1 MMSTLIRRWKV
12 NMNVLFAFWGHENL
26 CKQAV
31 ATDSEEAALYNRPR
45 LFILIIFPIYC
56 GGIVILDLM
65 TLLVNF
71 DECKL

>member
-12 NMNVLFAFWGHENL
+12 NMNVLFAFWDCENL

-31 ATDSEEAALYNRPR
+31 ATDSQEPALYNRPR
-45 LFILIIFPIYC
+45 LFILIIFSIYF
-56 GGIVILDLM
+56 GGIVMLDLM